1 VNDVDIGERIRELRT
16 LMGWS
21 QRDLAE
27 IAATNPDT
35 VSNIEAGR
43 HKPRPSTLRKIAGAL
58 QVEVADFY
66 KVAALPKGEALRPG
80 RGEKRLET
88 LQGYE
93 ESIRNVA
100 HKLREEFLEL
110 EGSGDQ
116 GALFTLYMTT
126 VSAIAGF
133 DTMIEED
140 EDAQDHVDETLEEMQ
155 AEKRLWRSLTRLT
168 DLAGDIEKEIDALEE
183 GHGNITHINND
194 LRKKVTNIADYMRRK
209 VG

>member
-1 VNDVDIGERIRELRT
+1 MNDVDIGERIRELRT

-27 IAATNPDT
+27 VATTNPDT

-43 HKPRPSTLRKIAGAL
+43 HKPRPSTLRKIARAL

-66 KVAALPKGEALRPG
+66 KVAALPKSEALRPD
-80 RGEKRLET
+80 RGAKRLET
-88 LQGYE
+88 MEGYE
-93 ESIRNVA
+93 ETITNVA

-110 EGSGDQ
+110 RGSGDQ
-116 GALFTLYMTT
+116 EALFTLYMAT
-126 VSAIAGF
+126 VSAITGF

-140 EDAQDHVDETLEEMQ
+140 EDAQDHEDETLEEMQ

-168 DLAGDIEKEIDALEE
+168 DLAGDIERDVDVMEE
-183 GHGNITHINND
+183 RHTKVTHINPVF
-194 LRKKVTNIADYMRRK
+194 RKKVTNIADYMRRK